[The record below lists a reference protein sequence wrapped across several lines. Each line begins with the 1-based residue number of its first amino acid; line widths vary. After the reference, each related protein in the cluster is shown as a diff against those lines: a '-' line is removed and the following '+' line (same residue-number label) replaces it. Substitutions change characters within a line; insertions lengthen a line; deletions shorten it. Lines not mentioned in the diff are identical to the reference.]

1 MKFLLRLS
9 VLLFVVAGCSGRV
22 CGGRVCGESFAMS
35 ITPINAQLERD
46 FQRLA
51 ENPLVPGVSVAVAD
65 KSGVVWADAFGY
77 ADLENNVSLTT
88 LHKLRIGSISKAM
101 ATAAMM
107 RLVEKGQLE
116 IDDPVVNSVP
126 YWPKNHPQI
135 SLRHI
140 ASHTSGIRNYG
151 VNKEFFFNR
160 PYKTTKESVSIFKDD
175 PLLFEP
181 GLEFSYSTL
190 SWALLTAV
198 LESNDGSADFRAI
211 MQNEVFGPLN
221 LQNTGFDDQ
230 YKLIDNRPRPYV
242 VKGQKLTNARQ
253 TDHSYKWAGGGFIS
267 TPSDVSRFAIAHL
280 DSSYLKSDTVK
291 EMFTEASLKN
301 GEKVKYGIGW
311 IANYDYFKE
320 RLAPHP
326 ELIQYMQ
333 EHSIVGHSG
342 ESMGGIS
349 LMLMCTEHG
358 KAVTVAKNVSAG
370 SNLQLEKLTFKTL
383 KAYDSL

>member
-1 MKFLLRLS
+1 MIFLLRFGVLVFFVAVFAEGVYGENFTKS
-9 VLLFVVAGCSGRV
+9 VIPVNT
-22 CGGRVCGESFAMS
+22 E
-35 ITPINAQLERD
+35 IAQD
-46 FQRLA
+46 FKQLA

-65 KSGVVWADAFGY
+65 KSGVIWAEAYGY
-77 ADLENNVSLTT
+77 ADLENKVALTT
-88 LHKLRIGSISKAM
+88 QHKLRIGSISKPM

-107 RLVEKGQLE
+107 RLVEKDQIK
-116 IDDPVVNSVP
+116 IDDPVANSVD
-126 YWPKNHPQI
+126 YWPKHHPQI
-135 SLRHI
+135 SLRQI

-151 VNKEFFFNR
+151 VKKEFFFNR

-175 PLLFEP
+175 LLLFEP
-181 GLEFSYSTL
+181 GSEYSYSTL

-198 LESNDGSADFRAI
+198 LESNDKSSDFRTI

-221 LQNTGFDDQ
+221 LHNTAFDDQ

-242 VKGQKLTNARQ
+242 VKGQQLTNARQ

-280 DSSYLKSDTVK
+280 DSGFLKSDTVK

-301 GEKVKYGIGW
+301 GGKVRHGIGW
-311 IANYDYFKE
+311 IVNYDYFKE
-320 RLAPHP
+320 RFAAHP

-333 EHSIVGHSG
+333 EHKIVGHSG

-349 LMLMCTEHG
+349 LMLMCTEHS
-358 KAVTVAKNVSAG
+358 KAVAVSKNVSAG
-370 SNLQLEKLTFKTL
+370 ANLQLETLTFKTL